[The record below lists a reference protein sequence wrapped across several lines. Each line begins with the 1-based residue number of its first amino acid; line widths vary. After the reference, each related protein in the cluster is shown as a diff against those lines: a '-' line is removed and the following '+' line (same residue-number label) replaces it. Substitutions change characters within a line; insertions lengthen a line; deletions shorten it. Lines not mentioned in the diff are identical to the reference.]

1 MRINIFMESKISGI
15 VAQIMDKSWECGNKV
30 DVNKTLSK
38 SLCLILSNQNTGKVA
53 LLGTMTDMYGN
64 ERAEAV
70 MVNVDQWCWAE
81 TEGFTRDQIVDDDR
95 LCKRIFKR
103 IPVHTLPQLLA

>member
-1 MRINIFMESKISGI
+1 MRNKISGI
-15 VAQIMDKSWECGNKV
+15 VAQIMDKSWESGHKV

-38 SLCLILSNQNTGKVA
+38 KLCLILSNKKTGTVA
-53 LLGTMTDMYGN
+53 LLGTMTNIDG
-64 ERAEAV
+64 EEVAEAV
-70 MVNVDQWCWAE
+70 LVDVHQWIWAE